1 MDRASTVRTAILYP
15 FGHNIRAPASE
26 SRNFYATNLLRKL
39 YNRTHFGATL
49 SQRWHPLCG

>member
-49 SQRWHPLCG
+49 LQRWHPLCG